1 MTSGNIQMG
10 PGPDEILDALKRA
23 LDENPGLRQ
32 RPAGEIS
39 TELARGGYLGE
50 EPDPVLVAEMV
61 EGLEDEE
68 RTAQPDELSDGAN
81 PT

>member
-1 MTSGNIQMG
+1 MTSGSIQMG
-10 PGPDEILDALKRA
+10 PGPDGILSALRKA
-23 LDENPGLRQ
+23 LGENPELRQ
-32 RPAGEIS
+32 RPAEEIS
-39 TELARGGYLGE
+39 GDLVRSGYLDE

-68 RTAQPDELSDGAN
+68 RTAQPDELSGEAN